1 MGICGCKIDE
11 KCFDGNKKRRSSKIF
26 ESLKSTD
33 SCNTN
38 EKIKDNKE
46 ENNIK
51 MNNNGQDSDKSNKT
65 KNESNIPKSS
75 LRKSNNE
82 KPNFSNKKNRSE
94 NTIRDKNNN
103 SENNKKISQIEN
115 KKYFDNK
122 KKKNNAKTSMNNG
135 ENQKLTDSNIDKND
149 HDDNKQSQN
158 SINISFNVN
167 NPKTFTNTGETPNS
181 EKPDNNIYNDEP
193 NDKEKPLKSINNS
206 IKNES
211 SNKNFDINKDYFLG
225 CPLCLNVPYI
235 ESIKYDIN
243 NNNDISV
250 TYKCKCELKE
260 RTNSMNLS
268 DLIIEKEPKNECQ
281 RHVSKDLLY
290 YCEACKMKICIDC
303 YKEQHNNHEVN
314 NNYLMSEKNENYL
327 VKLMDKFK
335 NKFKGYDILVKMH
348 EQYIKNKSINNIGK
362 LDDNSNFIN
371 GNDLSKEINN
381 DKVKNEPINLKD
393 SRSNDIQI
401 SFHKSIYESGI
412 QGVEQSVINKKFNIK
427 NSSLEPII
435 NQQSNNNNQNSN
447 TSIIDNK
454 NINNLSIE
462 ESQNIND
469 FRLFNDSE
477 KSGQINPLNE
487 YYKKPENNS
496 LFSIKEENNEIKNM
510 PIKEENNIINQK
522 QDKLKHYYNS
532 KTLKGHKE
540 RVISLIQLES
550 GYLASGSR
558 DGSIIIWDINKG
570 EIISKFKE
578 RGQVLCLLEF
588 EPNKLLTGTS
598 ENNIGLWDL
607 NSLKDSSSFYFLKH
621 SFWVNC
627 LVKIDKNRFA
637 SASNDC
643 NIYIWD
649 YYNRKFLFG
658 LTEHTDCILALIK
671 LNDGRL
677 CSGSADLTIKIWNLE
692 KREIEYELIGHNY
705 MIKNLYQLKNGIL
718 LSSDESSLIIWK
730 NFNLDKSINCRSDY
744 RNFCQI
750 DDNCL
755 ACAAKDNSIDLL
767 DLNNYQIYDILK
779 GHYSNVICVIKLKDN
794 RLASCS
800 LDKTIKIWEQK

>member
-1 MGICGCKIDE
+1 MGICGETNNNI
-11 KCFDGNKKRRSSKIF
+11 CFARKPKRKSSQIF
-26 ESLKSTD
+26 EGLEPINSS
-33 SCNTN
+33 NRNEETN
-38 EKIKDNKE
+38 NYKK
-46 ENNIK
+46 ENNINR
-51 MNNNGQDSDKSNKT
+51 NNNGQGNNKSINNN
-65 KNESNIPKSS
+65 NESKIPISS
-75 LRKSNNE
+75 LKESNNE
-82 KPNFSNKKNRSE
+82 LSNFLNKKNRSE
-94 NTIRDKNNN
+94 NIIRDKINN
-103 SENNKKISQIEN
+103 SKNNKKISQSEN
-115 KKYFDNK
+115 KQNIDNK
-122 KKKNNAKTSMNNG
+122 KKKNNEKKFINND
-135 ENQKLTDSNIDKND
+135 ENQKLTDSNIDNDD
-149 HDDNKQSQN
+149 HDDNKKSQN
-158 SINISFNVN
+158 SINISFNNN
-167 NPKTFTNTGETPNS
+167 NPKTFTNTGETPNL
-181 EKPDNNIYNDEP
+181 EKPDNNNYNIES
-193 NDKEKPLKSINNS
+193 NDKKKPLKSINNS

-235 ESIKYDIN
+235 ESLKCDF
-243 NNNDISV
+243 NNNDISL

-335 NKFKGYDILVKMH
+335 NNFKGYDILVKMH
-348 EQYIKNKSINNIGK
+348 DEYIKNKSINNIGK

-412 QGVEQSVINKKFNIK
+412 QGVEQSVINKKFNIN

-435 NQQSNNNNQNSN
+435 NQQSNNNNQISN

-454 NINNLSIE
+454 NINNVNIK
-462 ESQNIND
+462 ESQNFNE
-469 FRLFNDSE
+469 FRLFNDLE

-487 YYKKPENNS
+487 YYNKPENNS
-496 LFSIKEENNEIKNM
+496 LFPIKEENNENKNM
-510 PIKEENNIINQK
+510 PINEENNIINQK